1 MLKDIA
7 PKPVRGAVA
16 QARRLRKTMT
26 LPEVLLWKLLKGQPQ
41 GVKFRRQHPSSKIGM
56 DFYCLDARLVIEVD
70 GFAHDTGDRPERDER
85 RDAWLRLNRL
95 DTVRIPATDV
105 LNDVVAVA
113 DSVVAMALARLPYN
127 HPARDRNAPP
137 SRLRR
142 ATSPRQA
149 RGGLKEEEESLSHR
163 SSLPIAAKLP
173 GRLGM
178 SND

>member
-7 PKPVRGAVA
+7 PKPAPGAVA
-16 QARRLRKTMT
+16 RARQNRKSMS
-26 LPEVLLWKLLKGQPQ
+26 LPEVLLWKHLKGQPM
-41 GVKFRRQHPSSKIGM
+41 GVKFRRLHPSSKIEM

-70 GFAHDTGDRPERDER
+70 GIAHDMGDRPERDEA
-85 RDAWLRLNRL
+85 RDRWLRLNKL
-95 DTVRIPATDV
+95 DTVRIPASDV
-105 LNDVVAVA
+105 LNDVAAVA
-113 DSVVAMALARLPYN
+113 DSIVTLALARLPHN
-127 HPARDRNAPP
+127 HPARDKNAPP

-149 RGGLKEEEESLSHR
+149 RGGLKEEESLSP
-163 SSLPIAAKLP
+163 LPIAAKMP